1 MSSPKAQPQSKPKG
15 LTKSRTLGLWA
26 LILLANYIASAQPW
40 YSLEMAPNGT
50 TVELG
55 RYDGFTAYSFLSPI
69 LLVCLAA
76 LFASA
81 FLGGVGRKIAG
92 LVALVVSI
100 LGLGLLAPRVIEADV
115 SGLASQI
122 EKLTGI
128 AATHGIDDLNVLVLS
143 WAWISLASLLLL
155 IAVQAGFL
163 ITERN
168 WPKKVAKSDRYQTA
182 QTAKD
187 ENDTIGLWDSQ
198 R

>member
-1 MSSPKAQPQSKPKG
+1 MSTPKPEPKRKG

-26 LILLANYIASAQPW
+26 FILLANYIASAQPW

-55 RYDGFTAYSFLSPI
+55 RYDGFTTYAFLSPI

-81 FLGGVGRKIAG
+81 FIGGVGRKIAG
-92 LVALVVSI
+92 ALAIGVSL
-100 LGLGLLAPRVIEADV
+100 LGVGLLAPRILEADV

-128 AATHGIDDLNVLVLS
+128 AATHGIDDLTVIVLS
-143 WAWISLASLLLL
+143 WAWISLGSLLLL
-155 IAVQAGFL
+155 VAVQAGFL

-168 WPKKVAKSDRYQTA
+168 WPKKIAKSDRYQTA

>member
-1 MSSPKAQPQSKPKG
+1 MSSPKSQPKRKG
-15 LTKSRTLGLWA
+15 LTKSKTLGLWA

-55 RYDGFTAYSFLSPI
+55 RYDGFTAYAFLSPI

-81 FLGGVGRKIAG
+81 FIGGVGRKIAG
-92 LVALVVSI
+92 ALAIAVSA
-100 LGLGLLAPRVIEADV
+100 LGVGLLAPRIIEADV
-115 SGLASQI
+115 SGLSSQI

-128 AATHGIDDLNVLVLS
+128 AATHGIDDLNVIVLS

-155 IAVQAGFL
+155 VAAQAGFL

-168 WPKKVAKSDRYQTA
+168 WPTKIAKSDRYQTA

>member
-1 MSSPKAQPQSKPKG
+1 MSAAEVNMKPKSKG
-15 LTKSRTLGLWA
+15 LTKSKTLGLWA
-26 LILLANYIASAQPW
+26 LILLANYIAAAQPW

-55 RYDGFTAYSFLSPI
+55 RYDGFTAYAFLSPI

-81 FLGGVGRKIAG
+81 FIGGVGRKIAG
-92 LVALVVSI
+92 LAALSVSALGVALLTPRI
-100 LGLGLLAPRVIEADV
+100 LGADV

-128 AATHGIDDLNVLVLS
+128 AATHGIKDLDVLVLS
-143 WAWISLASLLLL
+143 WAWISLALLLLL
-155 IAVQAGFL
+155 IAVQAAFM
-163 ITERN
+163 IVERN
-168 WPKKVAKSDRYQTA
+168 WPKRLAKSDRYQTS

-187 ENDTIGLWDSQ
+187 DNDTIGLWDSQ

>member
-1 MSSPKAQPQSKPKG
+1 MSNKEPKSPKESKN
-15 LTKSRTLGLWA
+15 LTKSQTLGLWA
-26 LILLANYIASAQPW
+26 IVLASNYIAAAQTW
-40 YSLEMAPNGT
+40 FRLEMAPNGT

-55 RYDGFTAYSFLSPI
+55 SFDGFTTYSFLSPN

-81 FLGGVGRKIAG
+81 FIGGVGRKIAG
-92 LVALVVSI
+92 FLGLASAVAA
-100 LGLGLLAPRVIEADV
+100 LGLLVPRLIASDV
-115 SGLASQI
+115 SGLAPQI

-128 AATHGIDDLNVLVLS
+128 AATHGIKDLTVLVLP
-143 WAWISLASLLLL
+143 WAWISVGAIALLALIQVVFLL
-155 IAVQAGFL
+155 
-163 ITERN
+163 TERK
-168 WPKKVAKSDRYQTA
+168 WPKKTAKSDRYQTG